1 MCYFNAEMKN
11 INAIAVAIQSGA
23 PVEIGAWRRL
33 RINYILPRPNMSG
46 GIKSSRLIAEAM
58 VRRGHEVKIIFP
70 LKHGPLPGIVH
81 PKQLINS
88 VWRRLKFRMETRHHH
103 LMQSSA
109 QLIPIHHHRVEA
121 EDAPNA
127 DVTIASWW
135 ADMES
140 VFGWP
145 DSKGVKVHY
154 IRGYEV
160 YHRQA
165 ARVEAVYRLDVL
177 KMVIGSWMQRVMR
190 EQYGK
195 EAVVIP
201 NGIDWSQFGS
211 DRRSKSAP
219 ATVGVVYA
227 PMHLKGAHTAF
238 EAIQIVQRSLPQ
250 TRVVSFGVS
259 RIQRQHQIPANFTY
273 HYQPAQNDIPGIY
286 KSADCWV
293 VPSITEGLSMPG
305 LEAAACRCPIV
316 ATRCGGTEDYVE
328 DGVNG
333 YLVPVEDPQQMAA
346 RIINVLQAGDKHW
359 GEMSEASYRV
369 ARSFN
374 WDHSAELLEDF
385 LLKAVANRRPM
396 PV

>member
-1 MCYFNAEMKN
+1 M
-11 INAIAVAIQSGA
+11 
-23 PVEIGAWRRL
+23 
-33 RINYILPRPNMSG
+33 
-46 GIKSSRLIAEAM
+46 
-58 VRRGHEVKIIFP
+58 
-70 LKHGPLPGIVH
+70 
-81 PKQLINS
+81 
-88 VWRRLKFRMETRHHH
+88 
-103 LMQSSA
+103 
-109 QLIPIHHHRVEA
+109 
-121 EDAPNA
+121 
-127 DVTIASWW
+127 
-135 ADMES
+135 
-140 VFGWP
+140 
-145 DSKGVKVHY
+145 
-154 IRGYEV
+154 

-177 KMVIGSWMQRVMR
+177 KLVIGRWMQQVMR
-190 EQYGK
+190 EKYGK
-195 EAVVIP
+195 EAVVIS

-333 YLVPVEDPQQMAA
+333 YLVPVEDPQQMAD

-396 PV
+396 TV